1 MIVFQL
7 TPCRIYPKIIEL
19 VSDQFPESKFIHEVF
34 EFKKTIN
41 LNENP
46 LRLTPNNHEFK
57 RCDFLYGIFNEA
69 KIKKQNDDFWFTIK
83 LPEKRVL
90 QEFFCA
96 TKHYGSRKFGFLS
109 KHDTYN
115 LKLHELIRPLSN
127 FRYDEFESHVKN
139 KKINKIINDE
149 IYNIRENIVANGHF
163 DYVGDFDNWRK
174 TIEDIKK
181 IIGLDLSSLA
191 KERLYSYKD

>member
-1 MIVFQL
+1 
-7 TPCRIYPKIIEL
+7 
-19 VSDQFPESKFIHEVF
+19 
-34 EFKKTIN
+34 
-41 LNENP
+41 
-46 LRLTPNNHEFK
+46 
-57 RCDFLYGIFNEA
+57 
-69 KIKKQNDDFWFTIK
+69 
-83 LPEKRVL
+83 
-90 QEFFCA
+90 
-96 TKHYGSRKFGFLS
+96 
-109 KHDTYN
+109 
-115 LKLHELIRPLSN
+115 LSN